1 MEILTAV
8 LFLLIVYVVFW
19 EFYPYKFLK
28 LEDKNLTTYVKPHQN
43 INKYKVIAHI
53 HTQFSFDSLGKP
65 SDIKKAMEENN
76 IDFVFITDH
85 NNDDYKYFENDR
97 VFAGIEI
104 NTESGRLLKLGNKLP
119 VISHPNNF
127 EFEHYKWKG
136 DFKEGYL
143 YELIDIKDMVVW
155 NKLKT
160 AFKLLKNIILFPF
173 TFNIIRKW
181 NALIPL
187 EDWVKLYF
195 DRAPHLKIIGGL
207 DLHVKFVYQEHTH
220 GILIPSYKS
229 GFKWLVNYLI
239 TDKVLKTKEDVLNE
253 LEKGRAFLV
262 LNQKFGDVFIKKDEK
277 MYFLGDKVPKFS
289 DFSVS
294 FPVDKLVKILKKDNK
309 PVLKTE
315 EKEFSYILNEVGR
328 YHLEIYEYD
337 FKIFNFYFGFRPV
350 GITNWVEVY
359 E

>member
-1 MEILTAV
+1 MELLGAV
-8 LFLLIVYVVFW
+8 LFLIVIYVLFW
-19 EFYPYKFLK
+19 EFYPYKFLR
-28 LEDKNLTTYVKPHQN
+28 LNNKNLNPYIEPKQPL
-43 INKYKVIAHI
+43 NKYKVITHI

-76 IDFVFITDH
+76 IDFVFVTDH
-85 NNDDYKYFENDR
+85 NNDNYKYFEDDK

-104 NTESGRLLKLGNKLP
+104 NTDEGRLLKLGNKTP

-127 EFEHYKWKG
+127 EFEHYRWKG
-136 DFKEGYL
+136 EFKEGYL

-160 AFKLLKNIILFPF
+160 GLKLLKNIIIFPL
-173 TFNIIRKW
+173 TLNIIRKW

-187 EDWVKLYF
+187 EKWVDLYF
-195 DRAPHLKIIGGL
+195 NRASHLKIIGGL
-207 DLHVKFVYQEHTH
+207 DLHVKLVYQEHTH
-220 GILIPSYKS
+220 GVLIPSYKS

-239 TDKVLKTKEDVLNE
+239 TDKKLKTKEEVLNE
-253 LEKGRAFLV
+253 LEKGRSFLV
-262 LNQKFGDVFIKKDEK
+262 LNGKFGDVYIIKDEK
-277 MYFLGDKVPKFS
+277 TYLLGDKVPKFS
-289 DFSVS
+289 NFSVS
-294 FPVDKLVKILKKDNK
+294 FLDSKLVKILKKDNK

-315 EKEFSYILNEVGR
+315 KSEFSYTLEEKGK
-328 YHLEIYEYD
+328 YHLEVYEYD
-337 FKIFNFYFGFRPV
+337 FKIFNLYFGFRPV